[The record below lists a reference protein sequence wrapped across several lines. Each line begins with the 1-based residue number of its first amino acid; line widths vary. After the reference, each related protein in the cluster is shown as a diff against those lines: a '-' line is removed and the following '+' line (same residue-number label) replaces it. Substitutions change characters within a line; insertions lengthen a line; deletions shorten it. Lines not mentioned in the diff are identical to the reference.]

1 MITEHETNVR
11 GTKIHW
17 LETGSGDEPFLLIH
31 GFGSSV
37 AKWLDVLPLLGAER
51 RAIALDLP
59 GFGASD
65 APRGPYSPAWL
76 AGAVLAFCDEIGV
89 GRAIWTGNSLGGLT
103 AIHAAA
109 SKPECVAGLIAVDAA
124 LPTESVGRPSARVL
138 AGFVAPALPVA
149 GELIYRRYFSRPPEA
164 IVREGL
170 GRNCAHPERISET
183 TRAALI
189 ADAASRLDR
198 PEHARAVVRANRQML
213 WALSARREQTWRVVE
228 SIRVPTLFIWGERD
242 RLISV
247 DAGEQAVRR
256 LPGSELVVIDDC
268 GHNPQM
274 ECPEDFAAA
283 ALAFSRRVGARA
295 EH

>member
-1 MITEHETNVR
+1 MITEHETSVR

-17 LETGSGDEPFLLIH
+17 LEAGNGDEPFLLIH
-31 GFGSSV
+31 GFGASV
-37 AKWLDVLPLLGAER
+37 AKWLDALPLLGAER

-65 APRGPYSPAWL
+65 APSGSYSPAWL
-76 AGAVLAFCDEIGV
+76 AGAALAFCDAIGV
-89 GRAIWTGNSLGGLT
+89 ARAIWIGNSLGGLT

-109 SKPECVAGLIAVDAA
+109 SNPGRVAALIGVDAA

-138 AGFVAPALPVA
+138 AGFVAPALPVV
-149 GELIYRRYFSRPPEA
+149 GEFIYRRYFSRPPDV
-164 IVREGL
+164 IVQEHL
-170 GRNCAHPERISET
+170 ERNCAHPERITAT

-189 ADAASRLDR
+189 GDAAARLDH
-198 PEHARAVVRANRQML
+198 PEQARAVVRANRQML

-228 SIRVPTLFIWGERD
+228 SVRVPTLFIWGERD
-242 RLISV
+242 RLISA

-274 ECPEDFAAA
+274 ECPEEFSAAA
-283 ALAFSRRVGARA
+283 IAFARRVVVRA
-295 EH
+295 GN

>member
-1 MITEHETNVR
+1 MITEHDSTV
-11 GTKIHW
+11 GGVKIHW
-17 LETGSGDEPFLLIH
+17 LEAGSGDEPFLLIH

-65 APRGPYSPAWL
+65 APSGPYSPAWL

-89 GRAIWTGNSLGGLT
+89 ARAIWVGNSLGGLT

-109 SKPECVAGLIAVDAA
+109 TKPERVAALIGVDAA

-149 GELIYRRYFSRPPEA
+149 GELIYRRYFSRPPDV
-164 IVREGL
+164 IVQEGL
-170 GRNCAHPERISET
+170 ERNCADPERISEA

-213 WALSARREQTWRVVE
+213 WALSARREQTWRIVE

-242 RLISV
+242 RLVSV

-256 LPGSELVVIDDC
+256 LPGSELVVIEDC

-274 ECPEDFAAA
+274 ECPEQFSAAA
-283 ALAFSRRVGARA
+283 IAFARRVGARA
-295 EH
+295 AR

>member
-1 MITEHETNVR
+1 MIGEHETNVR
-11 GTKIHW
+11 GTNIHW
-17 LETGSGDEPFLLIH
+17 LEAGSGDEPFLLIH
-31 GFGSSV
+31 GFGSST

-65 APRGPYSPAWL
+65 APAGPYSPAWL

-89 GRAIWTGNSLGGLT
+89 ARAIWTGNSLGGLI

-109 SKPECVAGLIAVDAA
+109 AEPERVTALIGVDAA
-124 LPTESVGRPSARVL
+124 LPTESAGRPSPRVL
-138 AGFVAPALPVA
+138 VSFVAPALPVF
-149 GELIYRRYFSRPPEA
+149 GELIYRRYVQRPPEVL
-164 IVREGL
+164 VRESL
-170 GRNCAHPERISET
+170 ERNCARPERISET
-183 TRAALI
+183 TWAALV
-189 ADAASRLDR
+189 ADARGRVGR
-198 PEHARAVVRANRQML
+198 PAHARAVVRANRQMM
-213 WALSARREQTWRVVE
+213 WALSARREQTWRVLDAV
-228 SIRVPTLFIWGERD
+228 RVPTLFIWGARD

-274 ECPEDFAAA
+274 ECPDEFAAA
-283 ALAFSRRVGARA
+283 AIAFARKVSARA
-295 EH
+295 ER

>member
-1 MITEHETNVR
+1 VIREHDTNIR

-17 LETGSGDEPFLLIH
+17 VEAGSGEEPFLLIH

-37 AKWLDVLPLLGAER
+37 AKWLDVMPLLGAER

-65 APRGPYSPAWL
+65 APSGSYSPAWL
-76 AGAVLAFCDEIGV
+76 AGAVLAFCDEIGIE
-89 GRAIWTGNSLGGLT
+89 RAIWIGNSLGGLT

-109 SKPECVAGLIAVDAA
+109 SKPERVAALIGVDAA

-138 AGFVAPALPVA
+138 AGFVAPALPMA
-149 GELIYRRYFSRPPEA
+149 GEIIYRRYFRRPPDV

-170 GRNCAHPERISET
+170 ERNCAHPERISGET
-183 TRAALI
+183 KAALI

-213 WALSARREQTWRVVE
+213 WALSARREQTWRIVA
-228 SIRVPTLFIWGERD
+228 SLRVPTLFIWGERD

-274 ECPEDFAAA
+274 ECPEDFSAA
-283 ALAFSRRVGARA
+283 ALSFARRAGARA